1 MVNLHPESNFQTAI
15 DYSYR
20 ILFEFAIDPETNE
33 RAILLLNIGARD
45 EVDSERSVSKTD
57 KVLNSSRRYRS
68 RDDMYSLASQL
79 NDRSE
84 GLEFLGRRPLPSPFN
99 ANACIAFLIA
109 IE

>member
-1 MVNLHPESNFQTAI
+1 MVNLHPKSNFQTAI

-68 RDDMYSLASQL
+68 RDDMYSLPSQL
-79 NDRSE
+79 NDRKV
-84 GLEFLGRRPLPSPFN
+84 
-99 ANACIAFLIA
+99 
-109 IE
+109 